1 MIKYHKESEQQ
12 KIKHQENKQK
22 SIHYIRQSYDRMPL
36 HLVLSYLMSRLWYQL
51 DSQLL
56 VVQVYIVKTNCY
68 NEVAH
73 LDDEE
78 ENHRSILDQQNPS
91 EKKRNRNC
99 IVMNVF
105 ILTLS
110 R

>member
-1 MIKYHKESEQQ
+1 
-12 KIKHQENKQK
+12 
-22 SIHYIRQSYDRMPL
+22 
-36 HLVLSYLMSRLWYQL
+36 
-51 DSQLL
+51 
-56 VVQVYIVKTNCY
+56 
-68 NEVAH
+68 VAH